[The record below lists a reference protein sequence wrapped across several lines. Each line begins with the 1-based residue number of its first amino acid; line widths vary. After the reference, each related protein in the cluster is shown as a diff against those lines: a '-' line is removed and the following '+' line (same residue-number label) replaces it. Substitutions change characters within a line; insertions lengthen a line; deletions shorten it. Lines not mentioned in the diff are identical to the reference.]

1 MVELLDGEGAVRA
14 GASRRDVP
22 ADGERKA
29 QAELFRLCSA
39 CFMLP
44 DDRLV
49 GWLRADG
56 LPAALADAHAG
67 AYSDVPQDELL
78 HRLRIEYTRLFLGR
92 PEPLI
97 HLHESLFLARA
108 QGRET
113 SAFIDPIALD
123 VKAAYTKAH
132 VKGAPDKNDPL
143 DSIYAECEF
152 LYYLLSVG
160 DAGCLA
166 LYDDFRSRHF
176 DRWAGSFAK
185 RVGEETEEPLFLF
198 ACALLKELVG

>member
-1 MVELLDGEGAVRA
+1 MVELLGGEGAVQAKASCCDMLA
-14 GASRRDVP
+14 GD
-22 ADGERKA
+22 ERKV

-44 DDRLV
+44 DDQLV
-49 GWLRADG
+49 NWLRADG
-56 LPAALADAHAG
+56 LPAVLSDARAG
-67 AYSDVPQDELL
+67 AYSDAPQDELL

-92 PEPLI
+92 PDPLI
-97 HLHESLFLARA
+97 HLHESLFLARV
-108 QGRET
+108 QGREA
-113 SAFIDPIALD
+113 SAFIDPVALD
-123 VKAAYTKAH
+123 VKAAYAKAR
-132 VKGAPDKNDPL
+132 VKGATGKNDPL

-152 LYYLLSVG
+152 LCYLLSVG

-185 RVGEETEEPLFLF
+185 RVEEETEEPLFLF
-198 ACALLKELVG
+198 ASALLKELAG